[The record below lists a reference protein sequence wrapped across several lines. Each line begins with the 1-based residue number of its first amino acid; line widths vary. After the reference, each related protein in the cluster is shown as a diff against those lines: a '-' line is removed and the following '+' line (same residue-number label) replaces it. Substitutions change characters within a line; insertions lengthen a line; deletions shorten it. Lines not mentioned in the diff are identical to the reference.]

1 MPGTPKQEA
10 VEICLTT
17 SLKYLEESKLLLP
30 IQINADYEAETYI
43 FSLKG
48 CAVAG
53 YSQRA
58 HLQCSSASPG

>member
-30 IQINADYEAETYI
+30 ETKVPLHYRSARTPVTAQTEL
-43 FSLKG
+43 SLL
-48 CAVAG
+48 VI
-53 YSQRA
+53 SF
-58 HLQCSSASPG
+58 